1 MLKVAL
7 TGGIGSGKST
17 VADFLDELGAYVI
30 DSDQLARDVIE
41 RGTPG
46 YEAVLAAFGDEILT
60 DGDVDRAK
68 LAAIV
73 FKDPT
78 SRLKLEGIIHPLVRD
93 AAEKMVRNLPP
104 ESIVINQI
112 PLLVETD
119 GAKRFDYV
127 VAVSADEEVRRAR
140 LIDRGMKDYEI
151 TKRLAAQVNDAER
164 EKVAHY
170 VVTNNGTLDDLSRSV
185 EALWRN
191 ELLPRSAKQCGPART
206 WHCHVSG

>member
-17 VADFLDELGAYVI
+17 VAEYLEELGAYVI

-78 SRLKLEGIIHPLVRD
+78 SRLKLEGIIHPLVRE
-93 AAEKMVRNLPP
+93 AAEKMVRNLPA

-112 PLLVETD
+112 PLLVETG

-170 VVTNNGTLDDLSRSV
+170 VVTNNGTIDDLSRSV
-185 EALWRN
+185 EVLWRN
-191 ELLPRSAKQCGPART
+191 ELLPRSAKQ
-206 WHCHVSG
+206 

>member
-17 VADFLDELGAYVI
+17 VAEYLEELGAYVI

-112 PLLVETD
+112 PLLVETG

-185 EALWRN
+185 EVLWRN
-191 ELLPRSAKQCGPART
+191 ELLPRSAKQ
-206 WHCHVSG
+206 

>member
-17 VADFLDELGAYVI
+17 VAEYLEELGAYVI

-73 FKDPT
+73 FKDST

-185 EALWRN
+185 EVLWRN
-191 ELLPRSAKQCGPART
+191 ELLPRSAKQ
-206 WHCHVSG
+206 